1 MSSDNQLNYG
11 LDTDTIDIA
20 DSVIIDVATKTLGT
34 IPGIHSLSP
43 RFYDEL
49 VEGITHA
56 FGQRSLPGINVKH
69 RKGFIEINIYIKALY
84 GYNLIELSKQ
94 LQLEI
99 KQTLKN
105 MLDLDHIMVTKRN
118 RREARQYAFQMLY
131 ANEFHTDQNDVQ
143 FPEGN
148 IHKAM
153 DKAYANSIIEGV
165 LSNVEAIDATLQ
177 PFCKSR
183 KVANLD
189 KVDRSI
195 LRIAVWEMNNKVEP
209 LEPSIAINEAIQL
222 AKDFGSDASYKLI
235 NAILDA
241 YNKSK

>member
-20 DSVIIDVATKTLGT
+20 DSVIIDVATKTLST

-94 LQLEI
+94 LQSEI
-99 KQTLKN
+99 KQTLK
-105 MLDLDHIMVTKRN
+105 K
-118 RREARQYAFQMLY
+118 YA
-131 ANEFHTDQNDVQ
+131 
-143 FPEGN
+143 
-148 IHKAM
+148 
-153 DKAYANSIIEGV
+153 
-165 LSNVEAIDATLQ
+165 
-177 PFCKSR
+177 
-183 KVANLD
+183 
-189 KVDRSI
+189 
-195 LRIAVWEMNNKVEP
+195 
-209 LEPSIAINEAIQL
+209 
-222 AKDFGSDASYKLI
+222 
-235 NAILDA
+235 
-241 YNKSK
+241 

>member
-1 MSSDNQLNYG
+1 
-11 LDTDTIDIA
+11 
-20 DSVIIDVATKTLGT
+20 
-34 IPGIHSLSP
+34 
-43 RFYDEL
+43 
-49 VEGITHA
+49 
-56 FGQRSLPGINVKH
+56 
-69 RKGFIEINIYIKALY
+69 
-84 GYNLIELSKQ
+84 
-94 LQLEI
+94 
-99 KQTLKN
+99 
-105 MLDLDHIMVTKRN
+105 MVTKRN

-222 AKDFGSDASYKLI
+222 AKEFRSDASYKLI